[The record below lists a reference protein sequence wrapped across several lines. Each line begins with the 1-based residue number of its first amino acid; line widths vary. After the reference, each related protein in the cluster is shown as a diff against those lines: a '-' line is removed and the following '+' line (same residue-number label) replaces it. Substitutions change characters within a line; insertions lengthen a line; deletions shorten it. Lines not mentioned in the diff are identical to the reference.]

1 MPCLDGRLKDSEQL
15 VVSIAM
21 DDQQAL
27 YCSEIAR
34 RSRCEAFE
42 ELRNEPNLTQ
52 AVKGYFAEQYPKLP
66 S

>member
-21 DDQQAL
+21 DDQQAF